1 MNLTVFSFRHLRNR
15 PVLFHGCVAFHDKGV
30 SCLCLKGV
38 GIPRPHCSLLDL
50 NISSSFSVRL
60 FFFFF
65 LGAHAQRV
73 LRGLRGRPRGMRA
86 VSLPAGVLQP
96 GVVHGG
102 RRGGERGGSVDV
114 ADDRE
119 GFFKGLVHAKHL
131 VPTLGLLG
139 RFLHQGVLVL

>member
-1 MNLTVFSFRHLRNR
+1 MNLTVFSFRHLCNR

-38 GIPRPHCSLLDL
+38 GIPRPHRSLLDL

-60 FFFFF
+60 FFFF